1 VIEFCER
8 NFLSGMTTSNFYD
21 FITTAKLY
29 SMSSALR
36 QIDTFIAN
44 NLLAIASDGTL
55 SLLTYEQILHC
66 LRCGTLNLHE
76 IDIFQVVIFE
86 ELTAHSDTTS
96 DFYSGHGTTIWLD
109 IRRHC
114 CYNSQYDFKL
124 ILCKLL
130 LKTETKESDVLLKI
144 FI

>member
-1 VIEFCER
+1 VTPVIEFCER

-44 NLLAIASDGTL
+44 NLLAIANDGTL

-76 IDIFQVVIFE
+76 IDIFQVV
-86 ELTAHSDTTS
+86 
-96 DFYSGHGTTIWLD
+96 TI
-109 IRRHC
+109 
-114 CYNSQYDFKL
+114 
-124 ILCKLL
+124 
-130 LKTETKESDVLLKI
+130 VLLTVTDYI
-144 FI
+144 FTVIVEKNIS

>member
-44 NLLAIASDGTL
+44 NLLAIARDGTL
-55 SLLTYEQILHC
+55 NLLTYEQLLHC

-76 IDIFQVVIFE
+76 IDIFQVVDCIASCE
-86 ELTAHSDTTS
+86 
-96 DFYSGHGTTIWLD
+96 
-109 IRRHC
+109 RHTVKHIVFAC
-114 CYNSQYDFKL
+114 IKFS
-124 ILCKLL
+124 
-130 LKTETKESDVLLKI
+130 
-144 FI
+144 

>member
-1 VIEFCER
+1 MIEFCER

-44 NLLAIASDGTL
+44 NLLAIARDGTL
-55 SLLTYEQILHC
+55 SLLTYEQLLHC

-76 IDIFQVVIFE
+76 IDIFQVVTIS
-86 ELTAHSDTTS
+86 LCTIAS
-96 DFYSGHGTTIWLD
+96 SG
-109 IRRHC
+109 
-114 CYNSQYDFKL
+114 
-124 ILCKLL
+124 ILCEKVGGAGSCSFS
-130 LKTETKESDVLLKI
+130 TVAENFS
-144 FI
+144 

>member
-1 VIEFCER
+1 MTPVIEFCER

-44 NLLAIASDGTL
+44 NLLAIARDGTL
-55 SLLTYEQILHC
+55 SLLTYEQLLHC

-76 IDIFQVVIFE
+76 IDIFQVCCCNCE
-86 ELTAHSDTTS
+86 H
-96 DFYSGHGTTIWLD
+96 DFLQVSRVVLKNYEIKYRQEFSFVH
-109 IRRHC
+109 
-114 CYNSQYDFKL
+114 YFAF
-124 ILCKLL
+124 LL
-130 LKTETKESDVLLKI
+130 LFAHVW
-144 FI
+144 